1 MAMLITLQ
9 GPEVGRK
16 YPLAG
21 DSTVLGRQYD
31 SHICLTGK
39 AISRQHA
46 QVLRR
51 GETYFIE
58 DLQSSNGTFLNG
70 MRLAPHTLA
79 PISDRD
85 ALQIGPYVFALRL
98 TDGAAEVASHES
110 NLVVREKLSAIN
122 LSQSLY
128 GQDPSHKLQVVLE
141 IAQNLGRTLEL
152 DPLLDKLLEQI
163 MRLFPQSDRSL
174 VILYE
179 GDKLMVRA
187 QRSRGRHDETAIPYS
202 RTIVRKA
209 LDEGVGLLSEDVQ
222 ADQRF
227 VGSET
232 VTSLGIHSVL
242 CVPLIT
248 QEGRRLGVIQIDRF
262 RKGGGYRVEDLQLL
276 TAIGL
281 QVAVVLENVELHGQ
295 LLREERLHQE
305 LALARE
311 IQQGF
316 LPAEPLDA
324 STGLTGSDIE
334 VYGKLFPARQVAG
347 DLYDYFV
354 VGAAGSS
361 DLADTDPGTGGGRI
375 AFFIGDVSGKGM
387 PAALF
392 MVAVRTLSRHLV
404 KEGGS
409 LSQTMTRL
417 NAALADDNP
426 SCMFVTLIHG
436 FCDTATGAL
445 RFASAGHPAPVL
457 RRADG
462 STEEIVTPAGRLL
475 GYDTA
480 PLNIQE
486 VELTLAPGETLVFV
500 TDGLLEAR
508 SPVDQ
513 SMFGTERFRD
523 LVAAFLP
530 KRTLAACAQQAKNA
544 TELFTGSKELQDDLT
559 LLLIRRKE

>member
-21 DSTVLGRQYD
+21 DCTVLGRQYD

-46 QVLRR
+46 QLVCKDDAF
-51 GETYFIE
+51 FIE
-58 DLQSSNGTFLNG
+58 DLDSSNGTFING
-70 MRLAPHTLA
+70 MRLAPGTPA
-79 PISDRD
+79 PISERD
-85 ALQIGPYVFALRL
+85 TLQIGPYVFALRL
-98 TDGAAEVASHES
+98 ADGSALLTPIES
-110 NLVVREKLSAIN
+110 NLVVRERLSAAALN
-122 LSQSLY
+122 QSLY

-141 IAQNLGRTLEL
+141 IAQNLGRTLDL

-187 QRSRGRHDETAIPYS
+187 QRSRGAHDETAIPYS

-222 ADQRF
+222 TDQRF
-227 VGSET
+227 RGSET
-232 VTSLGIHSVL
+232 VTSLGLHSVL

-262 RKGGGYRVEDLQLL
+262 RKGAGYRVEDLQLL

-316 LPAEPLDA
+316 LPGQGLDG
-324 STGLTGSDIE
+324 TTHGLPFGDMEILGR
-334 VYGKLFPARQVAG
+334 VFPARQVAG
-347 DLYDYFV
+347 DLYDYFPAAASTLLLAGSEAE
-354 VGAAGSS
+354 VGA
-361 DLADTDPGTGGGRI
+361 GRL

-392 MVAVRTLSRHLV
+392 MVAVRTLCRHLV
-404 KEGGS
+404 KETGS

-426 SCMFVTLIHG
+426 SCMFVTLVHG
-436 FCDTATGAL
+436 FCEAAGGTV
-445 RFASAGHPAPVL
+445 RFLSAGHPGPVL

-462 STEEIVTPAGRLL
+462 TIVDIACPAGRLL
-475 GYDTA
+475 GYDTS
-480 PLNIQE
+480 PLNLHE
-486 VELTLAPGETLVFV
+486 VELTLDPGDTLVFV

-508 SPVDQ
+508 SPVDK
-513 SMFGTERFRD
+513 SLFGQERLRD
-523 LVAAFLP
+523 LVAGFLA
-530 KRTLAACAQQAKNA
+530 KHTLADCAQQAKNA
-544 TELFTGSKELQDDLT
+544 IELFTGSKDLQDDLT
-559 LLLIRRKE
+559 LLLLRRKK